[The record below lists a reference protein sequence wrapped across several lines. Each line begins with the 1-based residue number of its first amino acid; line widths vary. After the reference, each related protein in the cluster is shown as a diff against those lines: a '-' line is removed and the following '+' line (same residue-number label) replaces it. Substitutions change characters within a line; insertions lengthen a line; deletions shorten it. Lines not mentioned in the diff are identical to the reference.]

1 MIIEETEEKWL
12 PWYFN
17 VETNIHVFTF
27 CKLFE
32 TFCIYKKV
40 IFARG
45 KEKWYQ
51 DGIKRYL
58 TTIRNNNTYIWYKK
72 RIRAN
77 VSREINWM
85 KIEKYFFRTFNFLFF
100 NFEGESEMYTFQ
112 HQIGIPIYLEWKIG
126 IQISMKWHIPLK
138 NSCMRVSFFII

>member
-1 MIIEETEEKWL
+1 MSLKHSVFTKKVFLQGEEKW
-12 PWYFN
+12 Y
-17 VETNIHVFTF
+17 HD
-27 CKLFE
+27 
-32 TFCIYKKV
+32 
-40 IFARG
+40 R
-45 KEKWYQ
+45 
-51 DGIKRYL
+51 IKRHL

-100 NFEGESEMYTFQ
+100 NSKRESEMYTFQ

-126 IQISMKWHIPLK
+126 IQIIDEMTHSSEEKSCLCLRNRYNCFLFICSLYNRVKWHLT
-138 NSCMRVSFFII
+138 FIFK